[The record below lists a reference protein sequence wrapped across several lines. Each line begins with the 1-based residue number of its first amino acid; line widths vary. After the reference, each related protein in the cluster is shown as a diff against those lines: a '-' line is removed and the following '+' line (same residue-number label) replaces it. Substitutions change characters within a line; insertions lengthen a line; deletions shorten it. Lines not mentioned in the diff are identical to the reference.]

1 MICQLTDLYSHG
13 SEHWLKWINRD
24 TGKMFFFFFFFPFH
38 VKYRLTDITSRP
50 SK

>member
-24 TGKMFFFFFFFPFH
+24 TGKMFSFFLSCQVQTH
-38 VKYRLTDITSRP
+38 
-50 SK
+50 

>member
-24 TGKMFFFFFFFPFH
+24 TGKMFFFFFFSLSCQVQAH
-38 VKYRLTDITSRP
+38 
-50 SK
+50 